1 MYVKIACEKQ
11 DTMITDYVFLQ
22 QTRQFITELDNTGV
36 GEAIDN
42 IQVDN

>member
-1 MYVKIACEKQ
+1 MLKLPVQKQ

-22 QTRQFITELDNTGV
+22 QIRQFITELDNTGV
-36 GEAIDN
+36 GEVIDN